1 MQFKENEAI
10 YLQIAEH
17 ISDSILRKELPKDAK
32 IPSVREL
39 AVSLAVNPNTIMR
52 SYAYLEEKGIIYNQR
67 GIGYFVA
74 KDALDVVMKLKMNEF
89 IERELPQFFKKM
101 ALLKISFKDLKE
113 LYYKTHTTNGKEITY
128 EAQ

>member
-1 MQFKENEAI
+1 MQFKDNEAI
-10 YLQIAEH
+10 YLQIADH
-17 ISDSILRKELPKDAK
+17 ICDLILRKEFSKDTR

-39 AVSLAVNPNTIMR
+39 AVSLVVNPNTIVR

-74 KDALDVVMKLKMNEF
+74 KDAIDIVMKLKMDQF
-89 IERELPQFFKKM
+89 MSSELPQFFKKM
-101 ALLKISFKDLKE
+101 ALLKISLKDLKE
-113 LYYKTHTTNGKEITY
+113 LYHKTHQTNGKEISY